1 VTKRPLAIAALL
13 LVATAWG
20 MSFTLVKNV
29 LTRIAPEP
37 FIMWRFLLAGVA
49 LLLLAAWRRE
59 LRRAILFPGLA
70 LGALV
75 FAGYWSQTRAL
86 IHISPSRSAFLTG
99 LYVVM
104 VPFADRLLHGVRVS
118 RRAWIGSVLATV
130 GTMMLI
136 GGGIDIRPQ
145 PGDLLTVFCAVCFA
159 LHVVLSAK
167 YSVAAPATALA
178 AVQVF
183 VVGVAAI
190 IPAMFAPRPQPSVPI
205 VAVIVFTALVTTALA
220 FVFMMWGQ
228 ARVSATEAVVLLA
241 FEPVAASITSIV
253 WDHEAITLPFLG
265 GAALILT
272 AMVLSQLPER
282 PSRPQPQ

>member
-13 LVATAWG
+13 LVAAAWG

-37 FIMWRFLLAGVA
+37 FIMWRFLLAGAVM
-49 LLLLAAWRRE
+49 LLLATSRRE
-59 LRRAILFPGLA
+59 LRRAILAPGLT

-86 IHISPSRSAFLTG
+86 MFISPSRSAFLTG

-104 VPFADRLLHGVRVS
+104 VPFADRLLHGVRIS
-118 RRAWIGSVLATV
+118 RRAWLGSLVATV
-130 GTMMLI
+130 GTMMMI
-136 GGGIDIRPQ
+136 GVIDTRPQ
-145 PGDLLTVFCAVCFA
+145 WGDLLTVFCAVCFA

-167 YSVAAPATALA
+167 YSAAAPATGLA
-178 AVQVF
+178 AIQVC

-190 IPAMFAPRPQPSVPI
+190 IPAQFAPRTQPSVPI
-205 VAVIVFTALVTTALA
+205 VAVIVFTAIVTTALA
-220 FVFMMWGQ
+220 FIFLMWGQ
-228 ARVSATEAVVLLA
+228 ARVTATEAAVLLA

-253 WDHEAITLPFLG
+253 WDHEAITLPFIG

-272 AMVLSQLPER
+272 AMVLSQLPAR
-282 PSRPQPQ
+282 PSRLQPQ

>member
-1 VTKRPLAIAALL
+1 MTKRPLAIAALL
-13 LVATAWG
+13 LVAAAWG

-86 IHISPSRSAFLTG
+86 LFISPSRSAFLTG

-104 VPFADRLLHGVRVS
+104 VPFADWLLHGVRVS
-118 RRAWIGSVLATV
+118 RRAWIGSVLATI

-136 GGGIDIRPQ
+136 GLIDARPQ
-145 PGDLLTVFCAVCFA
+145 RGDLLTVFCAACFA

-167 YSVAAPATALA
+167 YSAAAPATALA

-190 IPAMFAPRPQPSVPI
+190 IPAMFAPRTQPSVPI

-228 ARVSATEAVVLLA
+228 ARVTATEAAVLLA